1 MKKITTF
8 IIAFILTPVALF
20 AQTENTDI
28 DFFKSIFG
36 VEKVTIIKDFIDVA
50 PEKKEAFWEIY
61 NEYETERKEL
71 REDRIELITEYAE
84 NYTSLSDD
92 KMDDLCKE
100 SFKQKKKNAKLRE
113 KYYKKLRKAGGSRA
127 AAQFLQVENYFL
139 SLSRTA
145 VFENIPFIGE
155 LDKI

>member
-1 MKKITTF
+1 MKQISTL
-8 IIAFILTPVALF
+8 IIACIMAPIAMFS
-20 AQTENTDI
+20 QTDNDDA
-28 DFFKSIFG
+28 DFFKAIFG
-36 VEKVTIIKDFIDVA
+36 VDKITIVKEFIDVEA
-50 PEKKEAFWEIY
+50 AQKEDFWALY
-61 NEYETERKEL
+61 TEYEAN
-71 REDRIELITEYAE
+71 RIELRTARIDLITDYAE

-92 KMDDLCKE
+92 KLDDLCKQ
-100 SFKQKKKNAKLRE
+100 SIKQKKQNAKLRE
-113 KYYKKLRKAGGSRA
+113 KYYKKLKKAGGSKA